1 LTAIHSGYPL
11 AFNRRYRRRSVLKL
25 TPGATGAIEGIL
37 KAPGIPEGAG
47 IRIAAAAPT
56 NSAAAAS
63 ELQVTVA
70 AEPDDSDQ
78 LIEEEGARVF
88 VEDTSPSH
96 CWLTA
101 SMPTSS
107 PICRWRWEGGRPEAS
122 RTGGFG

>member
-1 LTAIHSGYPL
+1 MLT
-11 AFNRRYRRRSVLKL
+11 L
-25 TPGATGAIEGIL
+25 TPGATDAIEGIL

-88 VEDTSPSH
+88 VEDTVADALKDKQLDADIVDEHVRFSLADQS
-96 CWLTA
+96 
-101 SMPTSS
+101 
-107 PICRWRWEGGRPEAS
+107 
-122 RTGGFG
+122 